1 MQQRKNSI
9 HHQHVAV
16 AAEDAAVVVADAME
30 TAVET
35 AEATVPAAA
44 ETKNWESKRCLELHF
59 VLYH

>member
-35 AEATVPAAA
+35 AVETAEATVPAAA
-44 ETKNWESKRCLELHF
+44 KTKNWERKRCLE
-59 VLYH
+59 

>member
-30 TAVET
+30 TA
-35 AEATVPAAA
+35 EATVPAAA

>member
-16 AAEDAAVVVADAME
+16 AAEDAAVVVADA
-30 TAVET
+30 VET

-44 ETKNWESKRCLELHF
+44 KTKNWERKRCLELHF

>member
-16 AAEDAAVVVADAME
+16 AAEDAAAVVVAD
-30 TAVET
+30 AVET

-44 ETKNWESKRCLELHF
+44 ETKNRESKRCLE
-59 VLYH
+59 

>member
-9 HHQHVAV
+9 HHQHVAVAAV

-30 TAVET
+30 TA
-35 AEATVPAAA
+35 EATVPAAA
-44 ETKNWESKRCLELHF
+44 KTKNWESNRCLELHF

>member
-30 TAVET
+30 TA
-35 AEATVPAAA
+35 EATVPAAA
-44 ETKNWESKRCLELHF
+44 KTKNWERKRCLE
-59 VLYH
+59 